1 LFVNYKYINRS
12 SKIKMQGSEDEDAAN
27 FANKGGEALN
37 LDAND
42 DFNDS
47 EDVDDVEDD
56 DNDAVKKA
64 SASGAKPAEGGA

>member
-1 LFVNYKYINRS
+1 
-12 SKIKMQGSEDEDAAN
+12 MQGSEDGEEEN

-47 EDVDDVEDD
+47 EDVDEVEEDEDVG
-56 DNDAVKKA
+56 AAAKKVGV
-64 SASGAKPAEGGA
+64 ASGAKPVGGEQK

>member
-1 LFVNYKYINRS
+1 
-12 SKIKMQGSEDEDAAN
+12 MQGSEDGDAQN

-47 EDVDDVEDD
+47 EDVDEVEEDE
-56 DNDAVKKA
+56 DNAAAKKVGVT
-64 SASGAKPAEGGA
+64 SGAKPTSG